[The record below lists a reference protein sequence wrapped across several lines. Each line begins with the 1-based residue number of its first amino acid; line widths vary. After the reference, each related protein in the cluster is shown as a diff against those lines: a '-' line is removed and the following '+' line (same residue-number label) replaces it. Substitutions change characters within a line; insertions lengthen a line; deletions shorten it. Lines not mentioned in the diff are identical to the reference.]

1 MPPPQ
6 SGRGGS
12 LAEERVVEGAGSN
25 AEPGLAPSNP
35 AFSRRSPFPVNGEGK
50 SAEIDMTCLETYLKT
65 MIDQLL
71 AGSGV
76 SISDLKKNPT
86 AVIEAAGGFPI
97 AVLNRNTPAAYLVP
111 AKAWEELMD
120 RLEDIELAELVRAR
134 AGEVPIP
141 VSLDE
146 L

>member
-1 MPPPQ
+1 MHNFVEISETEGNRQ
-6 SGRGGS
+6 RHTQLRCNCTGKVGTRTTSGPSVPKKHSPR
-12 LAEERVVEGAGSN
+12 R
-25 AEPGLAPSNP
+25 EPHTL
-35 AFSRRSPFPVNGEGK
+35 
-50 SAEIDMTCLETYLKT
+50 DMTCPETHKT
-65 MIDQLL
+65 VMIDQLL

-86 AVIEAAGGFPI
+86 AVIEAAGGFPV

-120 RLEDIELAELVRAR
+120 RLEDIELAELVRSR
-134 AGEVPIP
+134 SGETP
-141 VSLDE
+141 VRVALDD